1 MKIKVVS
8 IKIWDEPE
16 QSKVFSLIQSSFAN
30 FSRLLVYI
38 YILLVMKQ
46 ITQLNR
52 TLYNSVLCLFSTL
65 EGWRLKFIAAGF
77 EFRISRNETK
87 YCKTETR
94 KRTFSSRVWLIMYS
108 REKYIHR
115 KLFHLSCGK
124 YFIWQP
130 FILDVFPNLFF
141 VCFPSSILKLCS
153 SNIPGNKQRAT
164 FLKLSSLRQYFK
176 TRENCYAR

>member
-1 MKIKVVS
+1 MSPLRYETNPNKV
-8 IKIWDEPE
+8 KY
-16 QSKVFSLIQSSFAN
+16 
-30 FSRLLVYI
+30 LVWYKALSPI
-38 YILLVMKQ
+38 SHVCLFTSTFCLVMKQ